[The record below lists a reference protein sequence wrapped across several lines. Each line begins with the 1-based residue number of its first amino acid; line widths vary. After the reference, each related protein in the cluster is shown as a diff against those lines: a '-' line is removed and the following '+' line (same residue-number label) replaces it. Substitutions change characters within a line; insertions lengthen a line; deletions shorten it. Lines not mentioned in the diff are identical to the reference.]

1 MVRVHLTHRELGVL
15 IRQLDRDA
23 MQAQADSRF
32 AEADSLAA
40 RVAMLRDIA
49 R

>member
-1 MVRVHLTHRELGVL
+1 MVRVHLTHRELDAL

-23 MQAQADSRF
+23 MQAQADSKF
-32 AEADSLAA
+32 AEADSLAV
-40 RVAMLRDIA
+40 RVAMLRDAA

>member
-1 MVRVHLTHRELGVL
+1 MVRVHLTRRELDVL

-32 AEADSLAA
+32 TEADRLAA
-40 RVAMLRDIA
+40 RVAVLGDVA